1 MDKLDDYYKLI
12 ESKRHVSDN
21 FGIKPVWLPENLF
34 DYQKH
39 LAEKGILKGRQAQ
52 FIDTGLGKTRIN
64 LVICHNY
71 VLHTNKRVLII
82 CPLAVAFQFIKE
94 AHELGIDDIEYS
106 KDGTFTKKIV
116 LCNYERLSKFNWQD
130 FEVVSLDESSILK
143 NDKGKIRL
151 AATAF
156 LRKIK
161 YRYLFTATASPND
174 YTELGTS
181 SEALGYMGYVD
192 MLKIFFTN
200 NENTIKAMDLFDKWV
215 LKPHAIDSFFS
226 WISTWA
232 VSVRKPSDLGYSDER
247 HILPELVKRY
257 HKVKNEQ
264 NMIIDNQIMM
274 FNSQARRLTEIR
286 QENKQTLEKRCE
298 MAVELAAKHD
308 YTVYWANLNAEADL
322 LEKIDKDAVQIEGG
336 MSVEKKEEILIN
348 FSEGKIKKLITKPK
362 ITSFGLNWQHCNH
375 TCIFSTFSFEQDYQ
389 MIRRF
394 YRFGQKRKVF
404 VDRILSDGQQKVIDA
419 LEKKEAQMEM
429 LFEKLNKK
437 LNQYTEKKKEFDKEI
452 NLPKFLR
459 G

>member
-1 MDKLDDYYKLI
+1 
-12 ESKRHVSDN
+12 
-21 FGIKPVWLPENLF
+21 
-34 DYQKH
+34 
-39 LAEKGILKGRQAQ
+39 
-52 FIDTGLGKTRIN
+52 
-64 LVICHNY
+64 
-71 VLHTNKRVLII
+71 
-82 CPLAVAFQFIKE
+82 
-94 AHELGIDDIEYS
+94 
-106 KDGTFTKKIV
+106 
-116 LCNYERLSKFNWQD
+116 
-130 FEVVSLDESSILK
+130 
-143 NDKGKIRL
+143 
-151 AATAF
+151 
-156 LRKIK
+156 
-161 YRYLFTATASPND
+161 
-174 YTELGTS
+174 
-181 SEALGYMGYVD
+181 
-192 MLKIFFTN
+192 
-200 NENTIKAMDLFDKWV
+200 
-215 LKPHAIDSFFS
+215 
-226 WISTWA
+226 
-232 VSVRKPSDLGYSDER
+232 
-247 HILPELVKRY
+247 
-257 HKVKNEQ
+257 
-264 NMIIDNQIMM
+264 
-274 FNSQARRLTEIR
+274 
-286 QENKQTLEKRCE
+286 

>member
-1 MDKLDDYYKLI
+1 MNDYYKLI
-12 ESKRHVSDN
+12 ESKKHVSDN
-21 FGIKPVWLPENLF
+21 FGITPVWLPDNLF

-64 LVICHNY
+64 LVICYNY

-116 LCNYERLSKFNWQD
+116 LCNYERLGKFNWQD

-226 WISTWA
+226 WIATWA

-274 FNSQARRLTEIR
+274 FNQQARRLTEIR

-298 MAVELAAKHD
+298 MSVELAAKHD

-322 LEKIDKDAVQIEGG
+322 LE
-336 MSVEKKEEILIN
+336 
-348 FSEGKIKKLITKPK
+348 
-362 ITSFGLNWQHCNH
+362 
-375 TCIFSTFSFEQDYQ
+375 
-389 MIRRF
+389 
-394 YRFGQKRKVF
+394 
-404 VDRILSDGQQKVIDA
+404 
-419 LEKKEAQMEM
+419 
-429 LFEKLNKK
+429 
-437 LNQYTEKKKEFDKEI
+437 
-452 NLPKFLR
+452 
-459 G
+459 